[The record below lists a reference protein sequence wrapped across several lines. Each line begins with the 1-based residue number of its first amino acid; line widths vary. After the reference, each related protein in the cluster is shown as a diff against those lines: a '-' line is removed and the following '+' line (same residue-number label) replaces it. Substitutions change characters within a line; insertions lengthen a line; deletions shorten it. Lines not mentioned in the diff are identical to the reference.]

1 MSDSPQTPGQ
11 VNHGDEPGHHV
22 TFAEG
27 LQLGGRPLGWILG
40 TLGVMIWIIWEAP
53 KSGASP
59 WPNVRWAV
67 TAVIVLAW
75 IVPTYLVPVPSAAR
89 AWKWAAALTAAVALL
104 ISIR

>member
-1 MSDSPQTPGQ
+1 MSDSQQTPDQ
-11 VNHGDEPGHHV
+11 INHGDESGRHV

-53 KSGASP
+53 TSGTSP